1 MDFMN
6 KVTELSK
13 KVGVGTEKAYKA
25 VADKSGK
32 IIKETQARVKV
43 NDKEGDIDA
52 MYYDMGKAI
61 YGMYKNGE
69 TIGDN
74 FKKTCKKIEKLE
86 KEISELETYS
96 LYLRNL
102 RKCSNCGETIEIE
115 NKYCPKCGDKQ
126 KAVKIKEIKNEEEE
140 VESPI
145 DRVCSKCGKI
155 ALDDEKFCTN
165 CGNKI

>member
-1 MDFMN
+1 MDFMD

-13 KVGVGTEKAYKA
+13 KAYEGTEKAYKA

-32 IIKETQARVKV
+32 LIKETQMRVKT
-43 NDKEGDIDA
+43 NDKEGDIET
-52 MYYDMGKAI
+52 MYYEMGKTV
-61 YGMYKNGE
+61 YDMYKKGE
-69 TIGDN
+69 DVGDV
-74 FKKTCKKIEKLE
+74 FKKTCKKIDKLD
-86 KEISELETYS
+86 KEIQEMETHM

-102 RKCSNCGETIEIE
+102 RKCSNCLETIEIE

-126 KAVKIKEIKNEEEE
+126 KAVKIKEVEKDEEIE
-140 VESPI
+140 ESPI

-155 ALDDEKFCTN
+155 ALDDEKYCTD

>member
-1 MDFMN
+1 MDFMD

-13 KVGVGTEKAYKA
+13 KVGEGTEKAYKA

-32 IIKETQARVKV
+32 LIKETQMRVKA
-43 NDKEGDIDA
+43 NDKEGDIET
-52 MYYDMGKAI
+52 MYYEMGKTV
-61 YGMYKNGE
+61 YDMYKKGE
-69 TIGDN
+69 EVGDV
-74 FKKTCKKIEKLE
+74 FKKTCKKIDKLD
-86 KEISELETYS
+86 KEIQEMETHM

-102 RKCSNCGETIEIE
+102 RKCINCGETIELE

-126 KAVKIKEIKNEEEE
+126 KAVKIKEQVKDEDVE
-140 VESPI
+140 ESPV

-155 ALDDEKFCTN
+155 ALDDEKYCTD

>member
-1 MDFMN
+1 MDFMD
-6 KVTELSK
+6 KVTEISK
-13 KVGVGTEKAYKA
+13 KVGAGAEKTYKA

-32 IIKETQARVKV
+32 IIKETQMRVKA
-43 NDKEGDIDA
+43 NDKEGEVEEI
-52 MYYDMGKAI
+52 YYEIGKTVYDM
-61 YGMYKNGE
+61 YKKGE
-69 TIGDN
+69 DVGEIFT
-74 FKKTCKKIEKLE
+74 KTCKKLDKLH
-86 KEISELETYS
+86 KEIDEMEKHM

-102 RKCSNCGETIEIE
+102 RKCVNCGEVIELD

-126 KAVKIKEIKNEEEE
+126 KTIKIKEEKEPEE
-140 VESPI
+140 VTPV

>member
-1 MDFMN
+1 MDFMD

-32 IIKETQARVKV
+32 IIKETQMRIQV
-43 NDKEGDIDA
+43 NEKEGDIEA
-52 MYYDMGKAI
+52 MYYDMGKSI
-61 YGMYKNGE
+61 YDMYKKGE
-69 TIGDN
+69 NIDDA
-74 FKKTCKKIEKLE
+74 FKKTCKKIDKLS
-86 KEISELETYS
+86 KEISEMETHM

-102 RKCSNCGETIEIE
+102 RICSNCGETIGIE

-126 KAVKIKEIKNEEEE
+126 KTVKIKEVKKEEEIE
-140 VESPI
+140 ESPI

-155 ALDDEKFCTN
+155 ALEDEDFCTN
-165 CGNKI
+165 CGTKI

>member
-1 MDFMN
+1 MDFMD

-13 KVGVGTEKAYKA
+13 KVGAGTEKAYKA

-32 IIKETQARVKV
+32 IIKETQMRVKT
-43 NDKEGDIDA
+43 NDKEGEIEA
-52 MYYDMGKAI
+52 IYYEMGKNIYDM
-61 YGMYKNGE
+61 YKKGE
-69 TIGDN
+69 EVGDD
-74 FKKTCKKIEKLE
+74 FKKSCKKIDKLT
-86 KEISELETYS
+86 KEINEMETHM

-102 RKCSNCGETIEIE
+102 RKCTNCGEVIEIE

-126 KAVKIKEIKNEEEE
+126 KAVKIKVEKREEQIEE
-140 VESPI
+140 TPI

-155 ALDDEKFCTN
+155 ALDSEAYCTD